1 LFLLAFLKFFDEKSK
16 TGTALALVI
25 TERLFVAAVKTA
37 CLLECECNHGDSFLS
52 LATLLGYRRIDR
64 HLLKRNCNT

>member
-1 LFLLAFLKFFDEKSK
+1 MIFLRFIGEKSK
-16 TGTALALVI
+16 AGTALALVT

-52 LATLLGYRRIDR
+52 LATFWDIDGSIVTYLNVIAI
-64 HLLKRNCNT
+64 HDV